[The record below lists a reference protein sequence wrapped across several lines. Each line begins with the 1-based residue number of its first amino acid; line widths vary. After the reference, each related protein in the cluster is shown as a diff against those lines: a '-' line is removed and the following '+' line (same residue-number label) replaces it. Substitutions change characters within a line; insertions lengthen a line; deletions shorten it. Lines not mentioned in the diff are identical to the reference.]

1 MAKFSKTIRF
11 IIVLLLVTFS
21 LLSCEARVRFTHSDC
36 MSDHVDKDEKQQL
49 QDPPKRFV
57 QVEKVSKKPRPG
69 RYPGA
74 TVEDHVNF
82 FMESELFTFPTM
94 MRNVEASLSRMR

>member
-1 MAKFSKTIRF
+1 MARVSKTIRF
-11 IIVLLLVTFS
+11 IVVFLLTTFS
-21 LLSCEARVRFTHSDC
+21 LFSCEARIRFTNDC
-36 MSDHVDKDEKQQL
+36 TSTDNVDKNQKQL
-49 QDPPKRFV
+49 QDLPKRFV

-69 RYPGA
+69 RYPA
-74 TVEDHVNF
+74 RVEDHVNF

>member
-1 MAKFSKTIRF
+1 MAKVSKTTRF
-11 IIVLLLVTFS
+11 IIVFLLMTFS
-21 LLSCEARVRFTHSDC
+21 LLSCEARIRFTRTDC
-36 MSDHVDKDEKQQL
+36 TSAKADKDEKQL
-49 QDPPKRFV
+49 QDPTKRFV
-57 QVEKVSKKPRPG
+57 QVEKVLKKPRPARR
-69 RYPGA
+69 RYA

>member
-1 MAKFSKTIRF
+1 MAKVSKSIRF
-11 IIVLLLVTFS
+11 IIVFLLMTSS
-21 LLSCEARVRFTHSDC
+21 LLSCEARVRYTTDC
-36 MSDHVDKDEKQQL
+36 TSDHVDKDQKQL

-57 QVEKVSKKPRPG
+57 QVEKVSKKQRPAQR
-69 RYPGA
+69 RYP